1 METQNVTLS
10 LPKVLLRRA
19 KHVAVER
26 GTSLSRLLAEYMERA
41 IRDDERCS
49 AARERMSRRL
59 ACGLE
64 RGTNGEPPGPRE
76 ALHER

>member
-10 LPKVLLRRA
+10 LPKELLRQAR
-19 KHVAVER
+19 HVAVER

-41 IRDDERCS
+41 VRDEERYA
-49 AARERMSRRL
+49 AARRRMSRRL
-59 ACGLE
+59 ARGLALGTRGE
-64 RGTNGEPPGPRE
+64 RPAPRE